1 MKFLK
6 ENRFYILL
14 LVLSIVLPF
23 FIPGYYFFQVII
35 MCCLFSICALS
46 MNLILGYTGQ
56 PSLAHAGF
64 FAIGAYGVA
73 MMTKGGMPFWLALP
87 LAALIAS
94 FIGSA
99 IGVLALRTRGA
110 YFSITTMCMGVIIT
124 LIACNWI
131 DFTGGSDGISEIPA
145 PTPIPV
151 PFFGSIEFQT
161 PMAKYYLAL
170 AFLVLTLFILN
181 RLVYSQ
187 KGLTFMAVRDNEML
201 ADATGINT
209 FWAKLLSFA
218 VSNFIAGLAGGLYAS
233 LIGSIGPELS
243 SVGTTFNFLICI
255 LVGGIATLAGPVI
268 GTFAMTLLLENLQ
281 FLKGY
286 SMIIFGILLIVVII
300 FFPSGLMGGI
310 DDLSAKIKQK
320 LASRKAA

>member
-1 MKFLK
+1 MTFLK
-6 ENRFYILL
+6 ENRLYILL
-14 LVLSIVLPF
+14 LALSIILPF
-23 FIPGYYFFQVII
+23 FIPGYYFIQVAI

-73 MMTKGGMPFWLALP
+73 MMTKAGMPFWLSLP
-87 LAALIAS
+87 LSSLIAS
-94 FIGSA
+94 IIGSA
-99 IGVLALRTRGA
+99 IGILALRTRGA

-124 LIACNWI
+124 LVACNWI
-131 DFTGGSDGISEIPA
+131 DFTGGSDGISEIPV
-145 PTPIPV
+145 PDSIPV
-151 PFFGSIEFQT
+151 PFLGTIGFQSMT
-161 PMAKYYLAL
+161 ARYYLAL
-170 AFLVLTLFILN
+170 AFLVVTIFILN

-187 KGLTFMAVRDNEML
+187 KGLTFMAVRDNETL

-209 FWAKLLSFA
+209 FRAKLLSFA
-218 VSNFIAGLAGGLYAS
+218 VSNFFAGLAGGLYAS

-243 SVGTTFNFLICI
+243 SVGMTFNFLICI

-268 GTFAMTLLLENLQ
+268 GTFAMTILLENLQ

-286 SMIIFGILLIVVII
+286 SMIIFGILLIIVII
-300 FFPSGLMGGI
+300 FFPRGLMGGI
-310 DDLSAKIKQK
+310 DNLWEKFRQK
-320 LASRKAA
+320 PALRKAA